1 MSENWVQL
9 EDDQDI
15 IDYEVDESIELF
27 ENVTFLIMSWL
38 MTKMSLN
45 T

>member
-27 ENVTFLIMSWL
+27 ENVTFLIMS
-38 MTKMSLN
+38 
-45 T
+45 